1 MSFAVVEIY
10 EKNDRRTVI
19 PMAITASFALV
30 LLLSLAAL
38 YKHMAPIHKYKD
50 SKSAVYATLNA
61 TAVIE
66 MDSAG
71 ICIYS

>member
-1 MSFAVVEIY
+1 MSFAVVETY
-10 EKNDRRTVI
+10 EMNDRRTVI

-38 YKHMAPIHKYKD
+38 YKHLAPIHKYEPVVC
-50 SKSAVYATLNA
+50 APLNA

-71 ICIYS
+71 IHS